1 MLKQK
6 SVSSLLA
13 LSLVTVC
20 ALFVGLAIFWQV
32 GLARS
37 LSAHQSLKPALA
49 APATNLTGAYKGTI
63 AMTAP
68 IPVGSIDFAVNL
80 TQNQSTLSGQ
90 INATRT
96 LLYDD
101 LALQGNLDTS
111 AGAFTLTSA
120 PFNDTISGRT
130 VQRQLTFTGYAL
142 EAGKVLSGTLTE
154 QITGFTPQPLTTQ
167 GAFVAVRAASRV
179 PTTLQLQLGA
189 TQLNPGQQTT
199 LLATVLDQSGQ
210 PLSGVVTIFQSTLG
224 SVSPT
229 NGVTNA
235 QGQVSALFTAGSRT
249 GLAGITALTESVATR
264 KQVQIGTLPTATP
277 TASATPPPV
286 PPTATPSPTLP
297 PTLTATPTPSPT
309 PTVPSAAD
317 LIFEDS
323 FETGNI
329 NAWTANANPAGLSV
343 SAGAAL
349 VGNTGLHVNLTSNA
363 DTYLSD
369 DRPNGEA
376 RYRVRFY
383 VDPNTLPMAELDSF
397 PLFSG
402 YQGSNI
408 VVTRIDLRRT
418 GNQYQLRA
426 GLISDIG
433 VWKYTPYYPLRDEAT
448 MIEIEWRA
456 ATAAGANNGYLAFWL
471 DSSPLARLTA
481 IDNDTQRIDS
491 VRLGAVTGVDAGTR
505 GAFYLDAFTARRQSY
520 IGFAMPPAN
529 DPIFADSFESGNLLA
544 WPSRVTDG
552 DLSAA
557 ANAAL
562 SGVMVMQAVVDD
574 NTSIFVT
581 DDSPNAERR
590 YRAAFSFDPNTITML
605 PNDSYN
611 LFYGYR
617 GTSTAILSIELRYY
631 NGQYQVRALT
641 LNDGAT
647 WKTTNFTTLTDA
659 PHRLEVE
666 WRAATTVG
674 ANDGTLAF
682 WLDGV
687 LVQLITGLDN
697 DTRVI
702 DRVRLGVWGID
713 NGTRGTIYFDAFE
726 SRRRSYIGAATTGVL
741 AATSEEA
748 LPAPIWAET
757 VTATVLISATIPDQN
772 AYAISGQSEAMN
784 VAVELP
790 ANLLSAPAVL
800 VVEQVPATTLPEGY
814 AQVGE
819 QIQWQLLDSSGAPL
833 PILAQP
839 VQITLHSPAL
849 STALLEGRALTLQRW
864 NPLLDLWEIVPA
876 TINATD
882 QAITIPVMEPMQL
895 GIMQAVEAEPIVESE
910 ETHTFYLPLIGR

>member
-1 MLKQK
+1 MFNPKRIQHFLIAGLLTIITLF
-6 SVSSLLA
+6 VSLVISRQVSLA
-13 LSLVTVC
+13 LNPPT
-20 ALFVGLAIFWQV
+20 I
-32 GLARS
+32 
-37 LSAHQSLKPALA
+37 HSLKPALA
-49 APATNLTGAYKGTI
+49 VPATNLTGAYKGTI

-80 TQNQSTLSGQ
+80 TQNQAALSGQ
-90 INATRT
+90 INAART

-101 LALQGNLDTS
+101 LPLTGNLNSST
-111 AGAFTLTSA
+111 GAFTLTAA
-120 PFNDTISGRT
+120 PFTDTISGRA

-154 QITGFTPQPLTTQ
+154 QITGFTPQALTTQ

-179 PTTLQLQLGA
+179 PTTLQVQLGA
-189 TQLNPGQQTT
+189 TQLNPGQQTA

-210 PLSGVVTIFQSTLG
+210 PLAGVVTIFQSTLG
-224 SVSPT
+224 TVSPA

-235 QGQVSALFTAGSRT
+235 QGQVSALFTAGNRT

-264 KQVQIGTLPTATP
+264 KQVQIGALPTATP
-277 TASATPPPV
+277 TASATPPPAT
-286 PPTATPSPTLP
+286 PTATLAPTLSPTPTATPL
-297 PTLTATPTPSPT
+297 PSPT
-309 PTVPSAAD
+309 PTVPPAAD
-317 LIFEDS
+317 LIFEDG
-323 FETGNI
+323 FETGNTS
-329 NAWTANANPAGLSV
+329 AWTASANPAGPSV
-343 SAGAAL
+343 SGGAAL
-349 VGNTGLHVNLTSNA
+349 VGSTGLQINLTSNA
-363 DTYLSD
+363 DTYLRD

-383 VDPNTLPMAELDSF
+383 FDPNTLPMAELDSF
-397 PLFSG
+397 PLFYG

-448 MIEIEWRA
+448 MVEIEWQA
-456 ATAAGANNGYLAFWL
+456 ATAVGANNGYLAFWL

-491 VRLGAVTGVDAGTR
+491 VRLGAVTGVDTGTR

-520 IGFAMPPAN
+520 IGFATPPVN

-617 GTSTAILSIELRYY
+617 GTSTAILYIELRYY

-666 WRAATTVG
+666 WRAATAVG
-674 ANDGTLAF
+674 TNDGTLAF

-726 SRRRSYIGAATTGVL
+726 SRRRSYIGAATAGVL

-757 VTATVLISATIPDQN
+757 VTATVLISTTIPDQN
-772 AYAISGQSEAMN
+772 TYAISGQSEAMN

-790 ANLLSAPAVL
+790 ANLLSAPALL

-839 VQITLHSPAL
+839 VQITLQSPAL

-882 QAITIPVMEPMQL
+882 QTITVLVTEPMQL
-895 GIMQAVEAEPIVESE
+895 GVMQAVEAEPIVESE
-910 ETHTFYLPLIGR
+910 ETHTFYLPLVER